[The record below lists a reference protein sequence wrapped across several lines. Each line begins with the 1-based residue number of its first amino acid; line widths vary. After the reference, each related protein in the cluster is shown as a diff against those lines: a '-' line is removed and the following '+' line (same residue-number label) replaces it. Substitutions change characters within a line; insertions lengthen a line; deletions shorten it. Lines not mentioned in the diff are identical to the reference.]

1 MADSSKSNRSAN
13 ADSLDQEKTTLIAE
27 YKRLLQAFLDRRP
40 SGTRLKIADALQTH
54 KSFVTQI
61 TNPAYTVPLPETHV
75 ETIMAICHFTQE
87 ERQEFL
93 KAYSDAHPRR
103 SKALRRGRRK
113 PRVSKRL
120 TIDIP
125 DFKDPG
131 LQRQVEATI
140 TAMAEQVIRLA
151 KRNRS

>member
-1 MADSSKSNRSAN
+1 MADSSKSKRAAN
-13 ADSLDQEKTTLIAE
+13 PDALDQEKTVLIAE
-27 YKRLLQAFLDRRP
+27 YKRLLQSFLDRRP

-61 TNPAYTVPLPETHV
+61 TNPAYSVPLPETHV

-93 KAYSDAHPRR
+93 KAYADAHPRR
-103 SKALRRGRRK
+103 SEALRRGRRK